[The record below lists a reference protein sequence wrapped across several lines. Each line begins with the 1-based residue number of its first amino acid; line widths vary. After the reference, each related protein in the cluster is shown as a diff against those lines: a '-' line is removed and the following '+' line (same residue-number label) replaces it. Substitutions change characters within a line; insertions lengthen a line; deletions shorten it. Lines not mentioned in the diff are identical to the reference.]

1 MVELLLTTDT
11 EPPVHIQIQVMQRLI
26 IKRLIKVIKINFK
39 VICMVKLCREAKQ
52 IMEEPIGVKIERHVK
67 LCVRGLIDAD
77 DKNINNIS
85 LLIILFIKIN

>member
-1 MVELLLTTDT
+1 MG
-11 EPPVHIQIQVMQRLI
+11 I
-26 IKRLIKVIKINFK
+26 IAVLKINLTK
-39 VICMVKLCREAKQ
+39 ILMAQLYREPKQ
-52 IMEEPIGVKIERHVK
+52 ILEEHIGVKIERHVK